1 MPQSQQVVE
10 VTLTA
15 DADTYL
21 DQTRPDENYGS
32 RESLEIRSWLT
43 QNARALLSFNLSRL
57 PPGAA
62 VTKAHL
68 LLHSGESSSPDRTY
82 QCHRITTAWE
92 EESVSWSNTPQTI
105 SRYMTEAHIETSTGW
120 VTWDVTEQV
129 RQLLIGIREHAWI
142 NRGWMIMDKVED
154 SEVSANVSFIS
165 KESPVEEKR
174 PYLTFSFVPPKLNLT
189 SEVTSR
195 TVGNW
200 VRMTV
205 SRISQDGVTVIMGD
219 WTFKKTWIDI
229 GDLKVKLS
237 SSSPNGRFSLT
248 VDGDPVS
255 EVLIPDGS
263 TKVSFYYLG
272 DTVGNH
278 VINVNTDDYPQGYY
292 EGDSRTLAVI
302 EDVTPPEIS
311 DVATVP
317 ESPVMG
323 ESIKISATIRDVD
336 SGVKDAI
343 LHYSTSDGAAWKDV
357 EMTPRGDTYEAQIPG
372 QNVFSEVMY
381 YIEASDFIGNSAETS
396 VEGFTVGVPVW
407 LYAAVGVSVI
417 AIILIVARLRRKA
430 KMS

>member
-1 MPQSQQVVE
+1 MPQSQVAE
-10 VTLTA
+10 VTLVA

-21 DQTRPDENYGS
+21 DQTRPDENYGPG
-32 RESLEIRSWLT
+32 ESLEIRSWLT
-43 QNARALLSFNLSRL
+43 QNARALLSFDLSTV

-62 VTKAHL
+62 VTKARF
-68 LLHSGESSSPDRTY
+68 LLHVGDSSSPDRTY

-92 EESVSWSNTPQTI
+92 EDSVSWSSTPQTI
-105 SRYMTEAHIETSTGW
+105 SRYMTEAPIETSAGG

-142 NRGWMIMDKVED
+142 NHGWMIMDKAED
-154 SEVSANVSFIS
+154 SEVSANVSFVS
-165 KESPVEEKR
+165 RESLVEEKR

-205 SRISQDGVTVIMGD
+205 SRISQDGVTIIMGD
-219 WTFKKTWIDI
+219 RTYKKKWIDI

-237 SSSPNGRFSLT
+237 SSSPSGRFSLT
-248 VDGDPVS
+248 VDGEPVS
-255 EVLIPDGS
+255 EVLIPDNS

-278 VINVNTDDYPQGYY
+278 VISVNTDDYPQGYY

-302 EDVTPPEIS
+302 EDVYPPEIS
-311 DVATVP
+311 DMANVP
-317 ESPVMG
+317 ESPAMG
-323 ESIKISATIRDVD
+323 ESIRISATIRDVG
-336 SGVKDAI
+336 SGVKDVI
-343 LHYSTSDGAAWKDV
+343 LHYSTSGGAAWKDL
-357 EMTPRGDTYEAQIPG
+357 EMTPRGDTYAAQIPG
-372 QNVFSEVMY
+372 QNLFSEVMY

-396 VEGFTVGVPVW
+396 VERFTVGVPIWV
-407 LYAAVGVSVI
+407 YAAVGVGVI
-417 AIILIVARLRRKA
+417 AIVLIVARLLRRE
-430 KMS
+430 